1 MSILNEYIE
10 IQINANGESYSLQK
24 NRNTDLTKILT
35 ILRQF
40 LQTCLVVDQYLHNI
54 YIFPQKCYDILGT
67 NDLRITSNASLK

>member
-35 ILRQF
+35 TLRQF
-40 LQTCLVVDQYLHNI
+40 LQTCLVVDQYLHI
-54 YIFPQKCYDILGT
+54 YIFPQKCYDILGA
-67 NDLRITSNASLK
+67 NYLRITSNASLK